1 MGTWSMMRAVQE
13 GEEFSDWRGFI
24 DNDLFSRPSLFIP
37 PPPPGLYLFSFIL
50 EDGHMMWILA
60 LLSLLNVA
68 VSSLTLPLPVH
79 RSSYVLTSVDHFLE
93 GVLAFPL
100 NCSGPLIPPVVN
112 TGGSEPA
119 VWTS

>member
-1 MGTWSMMRAVQE
+1 MIYFQGPVCS
-13 GEEFSDWRGFI
+13 
-24 DNDLFSRPSLFIP
+24 NP
-37 PPPPGLYLFSFIL
+37 PPPICLYLFSFIL

-68 VSSLTLPLPVH
+68 VSSLTLPLLAH
-79 RSSYVLTSVDHFLE
+79 RLSYVLTSVDHLLE